1 MLLTA
6 GQCVEIVQNV
16 GAVNAKGSDALDAF
30 KPFIIAGSEKIDIFG
45 FLLLGQ
51 LVPAEVS
58 IFDPVKSLSPVLSG
72 EHEYIRR
79 IDLLF

>member
-16 GAVNAKGSDALDAF
+16 GAVNAKGSDAFDAV
-30 KPFIIAGSEKIDIFG
+30 KPFIIAGSEKVDIFR

-51 LVPAEVS
+51 LVPAEVG
-58 IFDPVKSLSPVLSG
+58 IFDPVKSLGSVFSG
-72 EHEYIRR
+72 EHKYIRR